1 MIADATAQAQLD
13 AAAGS
18 HSITFRTLPDHDRG
32 GVNGDCHVPQVQDG
46 SSIQFALTL
55 IQGKWKIGILSYL
68 QKNPARLSQ
77 LRKAIPQASKKM
89 LVQHLREMERD
100 GLITR
105 TDMSGKFRRV
115 EYSLTNPLGVATS
128 RLLNALAQWVAD
140 YRPGHSIPEKVPRL
154 FEK

>member
-1 MIADATAQAQLD
+1 
-13 AAAGS
+13 
-18 HSITFRTLPDHDRG
+18 
-32 GVNGDCHVPQVQDG
+32 
-46 SSIQFALTL
+46 
-55 IQGKWKIGILSYL
+55 
-68 QKNPARLSQ
+68 
-77 LRKAIPQASKKM
+77 M